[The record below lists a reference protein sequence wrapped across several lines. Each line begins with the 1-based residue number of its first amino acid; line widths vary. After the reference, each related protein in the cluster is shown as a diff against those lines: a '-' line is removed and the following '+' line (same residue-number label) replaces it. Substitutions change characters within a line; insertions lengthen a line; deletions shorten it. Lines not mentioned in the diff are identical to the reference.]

1 MEKTIQDNILAHC
14 MELALMPA
22 LLYSYRDGGVLYWIV
37 LILMDDYILKHQDV
51 KGLLPLWRDARYKK
65 DIRLLLILEGC
76 MLAGI
81 VIIAFKNWQ
90 VSAILLVND
99 LILDFIGYLDSII
112 QRKTNRNFKNSGL
125 CAKIMP

>member
-1 MEKTIQDNILAHC
+1 MIKSFRRC
-14 MELALMPA
+14 W
-22 LLYSYRDGGVLYWIV
+22 LYIDCQRPVWG
-37 LILMDDYILKHQDV
+37 
-51 KGLLPLWRDARYKK
+51 DARYKK

-99 LILDFIGYLDSII
+99 LILDFIGIFGQYNT
-112 QRKTNRNFKNSGL
+112 KKN
-125 CAKIMP
+125 K

>member
-14 MELALMPA
+14 MELALLPA

-37 LILMDDYILKHQDV
+37 LKHQDV
-51 KGLLPLWRDARYKK
+51 KGLLPLWGDARYKK

-99 LILDFIGYLDSII
+99 LILDFIGIFGQYNTKKS
-112 QRKTNRNFKNSGL
+112 K
-125 CAKIMP
+125 